1 MFPSYSHT
9 TICELLEYSRDVH
22 ESTAIAVRSSLAYDN
37 RKSVARTAMG
47 LLPNILATL
56 PE

>member
-1 MFPSYSHT
+1 MCPSYSHT
-9 TICELLEYSRDVH
+9 AICELLGYFRDVY
-22 ESTAIAVRSSLAYDN
+22 ESAAITVRSSLAYDS
-37 RKSVARTAMG
+37 RKSVARTAIG